1 MDKKLWEN
9 IKKVAEFYNID
20 INDSEKENSGVFI
33 KLDNNKVKINDLSES
48 EIFDK
53 VFCLNSYKLNYSLFI
68 ICNKSTNKNI
78 LNINKINKCSNFY
91 DGNGKVA

>member
-9 IKKVAEFYNID
+9 IKKVAEFYNIN

-33 KLDNNKVKINDLSES
+33 KLDNNKVKMNDLSES

-53 VFCLNSYKLNYSLFI
+53 VFCLNSYKLNYSSFI
-68 ICNKSTNKNI
+68 ICNESTNKNV